1 MALLGKIREKSAGVV
16 VTVIAIGLILF
27 VIGSDF
33 FTQFTRGGEAKVIGK
48 FNGKEITTEDLK
60 TEIADIQRD
69 IASRNQNATESQI
82 IAYAF
87 QVYVNK
93 HMTQAEYEKVGIT
106 VSEEEIKAMLGEKD
120 SMFIHPSISGE
131 PTFQDS
137 TTKKFSKSRLKE
149 YIKSLKTNPVAKSN
163 WDNFIKQNLVQGR
176 MQQKYNALLTQTT
189 YVTKA
194 EAKRD
199 YENQNSKVSAKFLHI
214 PFSSIVDST
223 VKVTDAE
230 LTAYLKENKKRFK
243 AEESRS
249 LEYVIFSVAPSKE
262 DSTEF
267 AEELRK
273 LSKELALAKNDSVF
287 ALSKSRGTERN
298 FSYRSPKDIPD
309 GVYSEDRPLLKGA
322 VVGPFLNKNSYM
334 IVKVSDIKEDSTYF
348 ARAKNL
354 LIQVPRGAAPAVKD
368 SLRKVANNLLE
379 QIKKG
384 EANFEKK
391 AGEINTDATK
401 NTGGDLGWFDEKTM
415 VPQFGKAVFG
425 ATDKGIVGS
434 VVETDYGF
442 HIIKVTETKTNK
454 KYKLAVVERPI
465 IATQE
470 TTDDVSF
477 KAQEFLLGI
486 KSYDDFNKKVKN
498 NPALIKKIAK
508 KVSPNAQSVEGIT
521 ANAKP
526 LVSWA
531 FNDAKVGEV
540 PQQPIRIAEQGLFVI
555 PILTAKSEKDEADL
569 EYFREVLTNE
579 VRNMKKRDMI
589 LAKVKAAG
597 NVNLD
602 EIAKKYGAGAVASEA
617 KDITLQN
624 PVLGNAGFTPTGVGK
639 AFGTKKGKKTGAFS
653 DENGVMIVEVTEQTP
668 AAQIADYTQYKNTL
682 LTSQKQNATSFSY
695 QALQELYRV
704 QDMTYRLN

>member
-1 MALLGKIREKSAGVV
+1 MALLGKIREKSAGIV
-16 VTVIAIGLILF
+16 VTVIAIGLIFF
-27 VIGSDF
+27 VIGDDF
-33 FTQFTRGGEAKVIGK
+33 LRSFNKGGEAKVIGK
-48 FNGKEITTEDLK
+48 FNGKEITVEDLK
-60 TEIADIQRD
+60 VEMMEA
-69 IASRNQNATESQI
+69 EK
-82 IAYAF
+82 AYAMNGQRVPSETDLARVAWQF
-87 QVYVNK
+87 YINK
-93 HMTQAEYEKVGIT
+93 NMMQNEYAKLGLI
-106 VSEEEIKAMLGEKD
+106 VSEEEKKAMIEGD
-120 SMFIHPSISGE
+120 SIFIHPQIKNM
-131 PTFQDS
+131 PNFQDS
-137 TTKKFSKSRLKE
+137 VTKKFDKNKVKE
-149 YIKSLKTNPVAKSN
+149 FIKQMKTNPELKARWESFK
-163 WDNFIKQNLVQGR
+163 DGLVQDR
-176 MQQKYNALLTQTT
+176 IQQKYNALLTQTT

-214 PFSSIVDST
+214 PFASIVDST
-223 VKVTDAE
+223 IKVTDAE
-230 LTAYLKENKKRFK
+230 LMTYLKENKNRFK

-249 LEYVIFSVAPSKE
+249 LEYVMFSVAPSKE

-287 ALSKSRGTERN
+287 ALSKSRGTEKN

-334 IVKVSDIKEDSTYF
+334 IVKVSDVKEDSTYF
-348 ARAKNL
+348 VRAKNL

-368 SLRKVANNLLE
+368 SLRKVANNILE
-379 QIKKG
+379 QLKKG

-391 AGEINTDATK
+391 ASEINTDGTRS
-401 NTGGDLGWFDEKTM
+401 TGGDLGWFDEKTM
-415 VPQFGKAVFG
+415 VPQFTKAVFG
-425 ATDKGIVGS
+425 ATEKGIVNN
-434 VVETDYGF
+434 VIETDYGF
-442 HIIKVTETKTNK
+442 HIIKVSETKTNK

-477 KAQEFLLGI
+477 KAQEFALGI
-486 KSYDDFNKKVKN
+486 KSYDDFKKKVEK
-498 NPALIKKIAK
+498 NPALIKKVAK
-508 KVSPNAQSVEGIT
+508 KVSPNASSVDGIT

-540 PQQPIRIAEQGLFVI
+540 PQQPIRIAEQGLFIV
-555 PILTAKSEKDEADL
+555 PIVTAKSEKDAADL

-579 VRNMKKRDMI
+579 VRNLKKRDMI

-597 NVNLD
+597 NVSLD

-624 PVLGNAGFTPTGVGK
+624 PVLGNAGFTPIGVGK
-639 AFGTKKGKKTGAFS
+639 AFGTKKGKRTGAFA
-653 DENGVMIVEVTEQTP
+653 DDNGIMIVEVTEQTP

-682 LTSQKQNATSFSY
+682 LTNQKQNATSLSY
-695 QALQELYRV
+695 QALMELYRV